1 MTPPCA
7 PMPGSPPFLSPRA
20 PDPAPAPPWEGFW
33 GAPLGPLE
41 SPFLG
46 TGSPPASPSPAPGPP
61 APLSRVSSSPSP
73 GSPVSVTRG
82 PPDTHSRQARGTSPP
97 GIPLLGNPNWA
108 QGSRAALGL
117 MINRRKGR
125 DRRKREKEIGNQGS
139 QSQRPVPLR
148 RGWEPQ
154 PQLKMDQRI
163 SRLAPLWAEAGG
175 FQAELERRPRELS
188 TARPGGPAVRPRRV
202 PGIPGGDPGQFPGI
216 PPCAPP
222 ALPRAL
228 SLPPSPACA
237 NAGICPV
244 TMTSLQTRA
253 AIGCQQRAAPMA
265 EPGAA
270 QGAGPVLGA
279 GPQRSSATAPVL
291 GLGRS
296 WGHRGA
302 ARGEGDPGTGP
313 L

>member
-154 PQLKMDQRI
+154 PQLEMDQRI

-244 TMTSLQTRA
+244 TDDVTSDS
-253 AIGCQQRAAPMA
+253 GCHWLSAKSGANGGA
-265 EPGAA
+265 GGCSGGGAGAGGGAA
-270 QGAGPVLGA
+270 AEQRDGSSAGAGALLGA
-279 GPQRSSATAPVL
+279 PG
-291 GLGRS
+291 G
-296 WGHRGA
+296 
-302 ARGEGDPGTGP
+302 GER
-313 L
+313 